1 MKINVNKIK
10 IMELKIVIMEI
21 NLLIKMKV
29 KNLQM
34 DLLLIKEINL

>member
-29 KNLQM
+29 KNL
-34 DLLLIKEINL
+34 